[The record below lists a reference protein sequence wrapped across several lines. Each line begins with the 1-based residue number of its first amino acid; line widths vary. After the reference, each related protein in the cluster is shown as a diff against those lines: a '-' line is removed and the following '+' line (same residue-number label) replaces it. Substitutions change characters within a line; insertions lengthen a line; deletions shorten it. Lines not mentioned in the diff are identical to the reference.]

1 MSDYIKVLALL
12 LVVLTVFS
20 ACQTAAPEIVPE
32 YDFVTSEG
40 DLGGFN
46 AVFGWSGTQG
56 ENVLGF
62 VFDTANADYAAK
74 RIKDVEN
81 ALNCKIDIYY
91 DPDKIIGMLRA
102 GVMSGSQPFDIM
114 EGDGYHLVS
123 DVRAGYLT
131 GLKEYLD
138 IENTDKW
145 GTPNMLQS
153 MLWNDDIYGVVPFAW
168 PELVY
173 RTPGHLL
180 AVNENLITSLGQPDP
195 REFVENYT
203 WTWDLFEEK
212 LEEYTFEEGG
222 YTVYALRCHPAYFSI
237 NMFLSSGVALSA
249 LENGSV
255 VCGLYTDIG
264 REAMQR
270 AQDIYQVSHKHC
282 FHPQTDSTGHDEF
295 ISGQAVMY
303 LTWTYELTNDTKY
316 IMYNMDNVGVLPFPQ
331 GPHAT
336 PGKYLSYHEGLG
348 YATGIPANAKDPAAS
363 ALILSAIYEPFEEYK
378 DKDSIVDYMTSQV
391 FHDIRDTEV
400 ILNSVRNTEYGFFK
414 EGARKAL
421 ENVLGTHDSVPQILD
436 SLKNAYD
443 EIVEKYMVPHYAARI
458 AVYGE

>member
-1 MSDYIKVLALL
+1 MSGFIKVLALL

-138 IENTDKW
+138 I
-145 GTPNMLQS
+145 
-153 MLWNDDIYGVVPFAW
+153 
-168 PELVY
+168 
-173 RTPGHLL
+173 LL
-180 AVNENLITSLGQPDP
+180 
-195 REFVENYT
+195 
-203 WTWDLFEEK
+203 
-212 LEEYTFEEGG
+212 
-222 YTVYALRCHPAYFSI
+222 
-237 NMFLSSGVALSA
+237 
-249 LENGSV
+249 
-255 VCGLYTDIG
+255 
-264 REAMQR
+264 
-270 AQDIYQVSHKHC
+270 
-282 FHPQTDSTGHDEF
+282 
-295 ISGQAVMY
+295 
-303 LTWTYELTNDTKY
+303 
-316 IMYNMDNVGVLPFPQ
+316 
-331 GPHAT
+331 
-336 PGKYLSYHEGLG
+336 
-348 YATGIPANAKDPAAS
+348 
-363 ALILSAIYEPFEEYK
+363 
-378 DKDSIVDYMTSQV
+378 
-391 FHDIRDTEV
+391 
-400 ILNSVRNTEYGFFK
+400 
-414 EGARKAL
+414 
-421 ENVLGTHDSVPQILD
+421 
-436 SLKNAYD
+436 
-443 EIVEKYMVPHYAARI
+443 
-458 AVYGE
+458 